1 MSDLTSHIET
11 SIGAKRLFRDGQR
24 ILAAVSGG
32 LDSMVL
38 LDLLHRLS
46 KTHRW
51 KLTVAHFNH
60 QLRGVASDADEQLAR
75 QTARKLRL
83 PFVAG
88 RGNVPEFARTSGV
101 SVEMAARQLR
111 HDFLAATAAKLRI
124 PTVALA
130 HHADDQVELFF
141 LRLLRGAG
149 GGGLAG
155 MKWSNASPSAPKI
168 RLARP
173 LLDLSKDALRSFA
186 RENQIA
192 FSEDA
197 SNASIDIQ
205 RNRVR
210 HELIPLLTRHYQP
223 ALGRTVLRLMEV
235 VGAEADFV
243 AHTARE
249 WLKGGRTPLFAHLPL
264 AVQRRLIHQQL
275 IQGKLSPEFDLIE
288 RLRLG
293 AGQWIAVS
301 PDGSVC
307 RDAAGLLHW
316 RRLASFQF
324 SSRQREVSLS
334 ARKGGLTF
342 AGLKINWEIGDDKG
356 MMTFGKDANVE
367 YFDADKVGTP
377 IWLRCWRP
385 GDRFQPIGTGSAR
398 KLQDLFTNLRV
409 PPGER
414 RRRVV
419 AATRLGELFWVEGL
433 RMAEKFKLD
442 EHTVRKLKWSWRRNS
457 GPECHGCEFGR
468 TMIMLPE
475 EELRHV

>member
-1 MSDLTSHIET
+1 VNDLTSHIET

-32 LDSMVL
+32 LDSIVL
-38 LDLLHRLS
+38 LHLLHRLS

-60 QLRGVASDADEQLAR
+60 QLRGAASDADERLAR
-75 QTARKLRL
+75 KTARKLRL

-88 RGNVPEFARTSGV
+88 RGDVPEFARKNGL
-101 SVEMAARQLR
+101 SVEMAARKLR

-149 GGGLAG
+149 GAGLAG

-186 RENQIA
+186 TENKLA

-197 SNASIDIQ
+197 SNASIDFQ

-223 ALGRTVLRLMEV
+223 ALGRTVLRLMDV
-235 VGAEADFV
+235 VGAEAEFV
-243 AHTARE
+243 ALTAGK
-249 WLKGGRTPLFAHLPL
+249 WFQGSRTPHFAHLPV

-275 IQGKLSPEFDLIE
+275 IDGRLSPDFDLIE
-288 RLRLG
+288 RLRLCP
-293 AGQWIAVS
+293 GQWIAVG
-301 PDGSVC
+301 PDCSVS
-307 RDAAGLLHW
+307 RDAAGRVH
-316 RRLASFQF
+316 RRQLESFQF
-324 SSRQREVSLS
+324 SSRQRELSLS
-334 ARKGGLTF
+334 AGKGGLTF
-342 AGLKINWEIGDDKG
+342 GGLKIHWEIGDASG
-356 MMTFGKDANVE
+356 MITVGKHASVE
-367 YFDADKVGTP
+367 CFDADKVGSP

-409 PPGER
+409 PPRER

-419 AATRLGELFWVEGL
+419 AATRQGELFWVEGL

-442 EHTVRKLKWSWRRNS
+442 EHTVRKLKWNWHRSS
-457 GPECHGCEFGR
+457 GFDRHGCN
-468 TMIMLPE
+468 LAAP
-475 EELRHV
+475 

>member
-1 MSDLTSHIET
+1 VSDLTRHIET

-38 LDLLHRLS
+38 LDVLHRFS
-46 KTHRW
+46 KIHRW

-60 QLRGVASDADEQLAR
+60 QLRGTAGDADEQLVR
-75 QTARKLRL
+75 KTARKLGL

-88 RGNVPEFARTSGV
+88 RGDVLEFARQSGL
-101 SVEMAARQLR
+101 SVEMAARKLR
-111 HDFLAATAAKLRI
+111 HDFLAATAAKLKI

-155 MKWSNASPSAPKI
+155 MKWRNASPSAPKI

-173 LLDLSKDALRSFA
+173 LLDLPKDALQSFA
-186 RENQIA
+186 GENKIA

-235 VGAEADFV
+235 VGAEAEFV
-243 AHTARE
+243 AHTAGE
-249 WLKGGRTPLFAHLPL
+249 WLKGGRTPVFDHLPV
-264 AVQRRLIHQQL
+264 AVQRRLMHQQL
-275 IQGKLSPEFDLIE
+275 IEAGLSPDFDLIE

-293 AGQWIAVS
+293 AGQWIAV
-301 PDGSVC
+301 GVGCSVS
-307 RDAAGLLHW
+307 RNAAGLVH
-316 RRLASFQF
+316 RRQLESFQF
-324 SSRQREVSLS
+324 SPRKRELSLS

-342 AGLKINWEIGDDKG
+342 GGLKINWEIVDDGGGMRTVGKG
-356 MMTFGKDANVE
+356 ANVE
-367 YFDADKVGTP
+367 YFDADKVGSP
-377 IWLRCWRP
+377 IGLRCWQP

-414 RRRVV
+414 RRRVI
-419 AATRLGELFWVEGL
+419 AATRRGELFWVEGL

-457 GPECHGCEFGR
+457 GAA
-468 TMIMLPE
+468 LS
-475 EELRHV
+475 

>member
-32 LDSMVL
+32 LDSIVML
-38 LDLLHRLS
+38 NLLHRLS
-46 KTHRW
+46 TTHRW

-60 QLRGVASDADEQLAR
+60 QLRGAASDADEQLAR
-75 QTARKLRL
+75 KTARKLRL

-88 RGNVPEFARTSGV
+88 CGDVQEFARKSGL
-101 SVEMAARQLR
+101 SVEMAARKLR
-111 HDFLAATAAKLRI
+111 HDFLAATAAKLGI

-173 LLDLSKDALRSFA
+173 LLDLPKDALQSFA
-186 RENQIA
+186 RENKIA

-197 SNASIDIQ
+197 SNASMDIQ

-223 ALGRTVLRLMEV
+223 ALARSVLRLMDV
-235 VGAEADFV
+235 VGAEAEFV
-243 AHTARE
+243 AMTARE
-249 WLKGGRTPLFAHLPL
+249 WLKGGRTPEFARLPV

-275 IQGKLSPEFDLIE
+275 MEGKLSPDFDLVE
-288 RLRLG
+288 RLRLC

-301 PDGSVC
+301 ADGSVS
-307 RDAAGLLHW
+307 RDATGLVHW
-316 RRLASFQF
+316 RQLESFQF
-324 SSRQREVSLS
+324 SPRKRKLSLS
-334 ARKGGLTF
+334 AGKGGLTF
-342 AGLKINWEIGDDKG
+342 GGLKINWEIVVDSG
-356 MMTFGKDANVE
+356 MSTAGKDANVE
-367 YFDADKVGTP
+367 YFDADKVGAP
-377 IWLRCWRP
+377 IWLRCWQP

-419 AATRLGELFWVEGL
+419 AATRQGELFWVEGL

-442 EHTVRKLKWSWRRNS
+442 EHTARKLKWNWRRN
-457 GPECHGCEFGR
+457 G
-468 TMIMLPE
+468 L
-475 EELRHV
+475 ELS

>member
-1 MSDLTSHIET
+1 VSDLTSHIET

-38 LDLLHRLS
+38 LNLLHRLS

-60 QLRGVASDADEQLAR
+60 QLRGAASDADERLAR
-75 QTARKLRL
+75 KTARKLRL

-88 RGNVPEFARTSGV
+88 RGDVPEFARKSGM
-101 SVEMAARQLR
+101 SVEMAARKLR

-173 LLDLSKDALRSFA
+173 LLDLSKAALRSFA
-186 RENQIA
+186 RDNKIA

-249 WLKGGRTPLFAHLPL
+249 WLKGGRTPDFARLPA

-275 IQGKLSPEFDLIE
+275 IEGRLSPDFDLIE
-288 RLRLG
+288 RLRLR

-301 PDGSVC
+301 ADGSVC
-307 RDAAGLLHW
+307 RDAAGLVH
-316 RRLASFQF
+316 RRQLESFQF
-324 SSRQREVSLS
+324 SSRKREVSLS
-334 ARKGGLTF
+334 ARKGELTF
-342 AGLKINWEIGDDKG
+342 GGLKISWEIVVDSG
-356 MMTFGKDANVE
+356 MITAGKNANVE
-367 YFDADKVGTP
+367 YFDADKVGAP
-377 IWLRCWRP
+377 LWLRCWRP

-398 KLQDLFTNLRV
+398 KLQNLFTNLRV

-419 AATRLGELFWVEGL
+419 AATRQGELFWVEGL

-457 GPECHGCEFGR
+457 S
-468 TMIMLPE
+468 
-475 EELRHV
+475 